1 VPTIRPRFSKFEIRI
16 LLAILVCAL
25 TPFVISVIFIPQ
37 IVESRFALSIHP
49 KVQDQLEASALFYKE
64 FFDAKKSEFA
74 ARAETIS
81 RDPVLVR
88 AAKKRS
94 VEDTH
99 ARLDQIIADNAD
111 IRAVRVYLPEGD
123 QLAESQG
130 PPERQTQDFVPKQ
143 ITLPLGVG
151 EPPRVEI
158 EFLLANRYLAD
169 REHAEEIATL
179 YGTSLKIENERQE
192 LYFRTYILINAAVV
206 LMALG
211 IGYFLARRVTKRI
224 ARLAMATERVAK
236 GESGFTIP
244 LRGNDEITE
253 LSARFNRMIEEVAE
267 ARDRIVYLEK
277 VSGWQDFAR
286 RLAHEIKNPLTPIRL
301 AIQELRRRAPEGDP
315 AFRRLVD
322 DASDV
327 VEEEIGALT
336 RLVDEFSQFARLP
349 EVIPTYVEVRSYL
362 EEFLSAYNRFE
373 PDAEVFLS
381 VPDKPVKAAID
392 RVLMRRVLS
401 NLCMNAIQA
410 AGKGKAKLW
419 IFCAVVSPNESVE
432 IRIEDNGPGI
442 QPSMA
447 EKIFEP
453 YFTTKAE
460 GTGLGLA
467 IVKKIVLQH
476 EGTITIKRSMIGGG
490 AAFVIVLPAPER
502 MKNVVK
508 DRAESSGG
516 ATVINPVQRP
526 QAVKVT
532 APPIDRAPTPAP
544 PAEAGVASPTPDLP
558 PPAAEPRNEGD

>member
-1 VPTIRPRFSKFEIRI
+1 VASIRAPFSKFEIRI

-37 IVESRFALSIHP
+37 IVESRFALSVHP
-49 KVQDQLEASALFYKE
+49 KVQEQLEASAVFFKE
-64 FFDAKKSEFA
+64 FFDAKKLEFT
-74 ARAETIS
+74 ARAEVIS

-88 AAKKRS
+88 AAKARNI
-94 VEDTH
+94 EDTR
-99 ARLDQIIADNAD
+99 ARIDQLIADNED
-111 IRAVRVYLPEGD
+111 IRAVRVVRPDGQL
-123 QLAESQG
+123 LAEASGPENRQG
-130 PPERQTQDFVPKQ
+130 PDFVPKTL
-143 ITLPLGVG
+143 TLPLGIG
-151 EPPRVEI
+151 EPPKIEI
-158 EFLLANRYLAD
+158 EFVLPNHYLAD
-169 REHAEEIATL
+169 RERAEEIATL
-179 YGTSLKIENERQE
+179 YGTSVKTESVRQE

-206 LMALG
+206 IMALG
-211 IGYFLARRVTKRI
+211 LGYFLARRVTKRI

-301 AIQELRRRAPEGDP
+301 AIQELRRRAPEENP
-315 AFRRLVD
+315 SFRRLVE

-373 PDAEVFLS
+373 PDAQVFLS

-401 NLCMNAIQA
+401 NLATNAIQA
-410 AGKGKAKLW
+410 AGRGKAKLW
-419 IFCAVVSPNESVE
+419 ISCAVVAPHESVE

-442 QPSMA
+442 QASMA

-476 EGTITIKRSMIGGG
+476 EGTIAIKRSTLGGG
-490 AAFVIVLPAPER
+490 AAFIIVLPSPER
-502 MKNVVK
+502 MKNVVS
-508 DRAESSGG
+508 DRPETSSGAVVIPPPPPSTLPTSNPRG
-516 ATVINPVQRP
+516 ATSSPV
-526 QAVKVT
+526 V
-532 APPIDRAPTPAP
+532 PPSGSSSSDAP
-544 PAEAGVASPTPDLP
+544 PAPGASGSSGSDDERP
-558 PPAAEPRNEGD
+558 